1 MFHQLEPRVK
11 AHVVLALLCDA
22 LRVTLKHL
30 LKRHSAIVPPNPKC
44 GFRLPTTDGRD
55 PSARITELTA
65 EQKSLLQQLS
75 IRLPEQCGLNR
86 KCSADLTIA

>member
-11 AHVVLALLCDA
+11 ACVMLALLCDA
-22 LRVTLKHL
+22 LWVTLKHL
-30 LKRHSAIVPPNPKC
+30 LKRHSAIVPQPKVR
-44 GFRLPTTDGRD
+44 FRLPTTDCRD

-65 EQKSLLQQLS
+65 EQKSLLQQLG
-75 IRLPEQCGLNR
+75 IRLPERCDLNC